1 MIQFSYSK
9 TPHIKQPETW
19 ENLHI
24 SQYYAKYRFTV
35 LKHHYTV
42 LQGEMSHFTIIKRLK
57 TKKITTNCLIC
68 DKQQQV
74 QYIHKQYGFPGTHI
88 YYVHNLGVVCILFYQ
103 NLNTL
108 LLCFRKSNHFGN
120 YQVSCVSY

>member
-57 TKKITTNCLIC
+57 NKKIMTNRLIC

-74 QYIHKQYGFPGTHI
+74 QYIHKQYGFPGTDI
-88 YYVHNLGVVCILFYQ
+88 YLFIIGSSLHCILLKSQHFA
-103 NLNTL
+103 TL
-108 LLCFRKSNHFGN
+108 LQKE
-120 YQVSCVSY
+120 